1 MNKILL
7 FLAALC
13 CMGVSYAQK
22 TSIQCNL
29 SEFPQATQIKVS
41 EAVGNKIVVRDTLTP
56 NAKQTVLF
64 KTDIQEPTLFLFEF
78 PTLTK
83 DMLHIMLL
91 PGEKATVDLSYLAE
105 KNYINIEKAKGS
117 GNIETYRLFREAL
130 ANSSTNDEVIKK
142 VTTILNNHSDQLI
155 SAFLVTFF
163 DQQFEE
169 YAGIYRTVYNG
180 LAKKYPNNNFVNY
193 IETKLRGSLIGLPAP
208 EISMKD
214 RDGNIRTLSSLK
226 GNIVMIDFWA
236 SWCRPCRME
245 NPNVV
250 KLYHQYH
257 DQGFEI
263 FSVSMDNS
271 RDAWLKAIADDGL
284 VWSNHVSDLKGWTSS
299 GGKTYGITSIP
310 ATVLIDRDGNIIA
323 RNLRGQALADKLEEL
338 FGNK

>member
-1 MNKILL
+1 MKKLLL
-7 FLAALC
+7 FLTALFC
-13 CMGVSYAQK
+13 CAFLYAQK

-29 SEFPQATQIKVS
+29 ANFPQTTQILVS
-41 EAVGNKIVVRDTLTP
+41 EAVGNKVVVRDTLTP
-56 NAKQTVLF
+56 DAKNSVVF
-64 KTDIQEPTLFLFEF
+64 KTSIQEPTLFIFEF

-83 DMLHIMLL
+83 DMLHLMAL
-91 PGEKATVDLSYLAE
+91 PGDKATIDLNYLAE
-105 KNYINIEKAKGS
+105 KNYIDMEKVKGS
-117 GNIETYRLFREAL
+117 SNIETYRLFRQAL
-130 ANSSTNDEVIKK
+130 TRSNTNDEVVKN
-142 VTTILNNHSDQLI
+142 VTNILNSHTDQLI

-169 YAGIYRTVYNG
+169 YVSIYRNVYNG
-180 LAKKYPNNNFVNY
+180 LSKKYPTNNFVSY
-193 IETKLRGSLIGLPAP
+193 IETKLRGTLVGQPAP

-226 GNIVMIDFWA
+226 GNVVMIDFWA

-271 RDAWLKAIADDGL
+271 REAWLKAIADDGL
-284 VWSNHVSDLKGWTSS
+284 VWPNHVSDLKGWTSS

-323 RNLRGQALADKLEEL
+323 RNLRGQSLANKLKEL
-338 FGNK
+338 FGDK